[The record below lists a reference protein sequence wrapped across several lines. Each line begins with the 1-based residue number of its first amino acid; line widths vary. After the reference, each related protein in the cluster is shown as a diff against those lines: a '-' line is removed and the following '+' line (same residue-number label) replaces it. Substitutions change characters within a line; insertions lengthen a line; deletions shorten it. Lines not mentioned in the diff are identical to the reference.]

1 MTGGNVVILGEVGDN
16 FGAGMTG
23 GMAFIY
29 DEAGNFESRVNRE
42 SLQLFRIAHP
52 HWENKLRDLVAEHAR
67 ETESALAA
75 RILNQWEKALQNFWQ
90 VVPTEIIPVLDV
102 PLKLENDLSETA

>member
-1 MTGGNVVILGEVGDN
+1 VILGEVGDN

-29 DEAGNFESRVNRE
+29 DEAGTFESRVNPE
-42 SLQLFRIAHP
+42 SLQLGRIAHP
-52 HWENKLRDLVAEHAR
+52 NWETVLRDLVAEHAR

-75 RILNQWEKALQNFWQ
+75 RILNQWDTAVANFWQ

-102 PLKLENDLSETA
+102 PLSVEDDLSETA

>member
-29 DEAGNFESRVNRE
+29 DEAGNFESRANRE
-42 SLQLFRIAHP
+42 SLQLFRIAHS

-67 ETESALAA
+67 ETESVLAA
-75 RILNQWEKALQNFWQ
+75 RILNHWETASQNFWQ
-90 VVPTEIIPVLDV
+90 VVPNEIIPVLDV
-102 PLKLENDLSETA
+102 PLKLEGDLSETA